1 MTHRM
6 RQTCQELVGILP
18 EEEWYEAYVVN
29 GDANGDARTAVCDR
43 KGQACERYPTQK
55 FIDEAWDKEEEEEE
69 EAPRTLFTSMREP
82 EKKKKRKRK
91 RPMPKERAEDDEL

>member
-1 MTHRM
+1 MTYRM

-55 FIDEAWDKEEEEEE
+55 FIDEAWDEEEEE

>member
-1 MTHRM
+1 MTYRM

-69 EAPRTLFTSMREP
+69 APRTLFTSMREP